1 MVETEIM
8 QDTAY
13 VSSYQVSWG
22 TTFDDVLILRV
33 ESLHILLSVYL
44 LTSSSPH
51 FNCIFLHG
59 CILSIFC
66 IYVYV
71 FTEGLVIRNL
81 KAGYTDCH
89 MLLGKLVCILGNS

>member
-13 VSSYQVSWG
+13 VSSYQISCG
-22 TTFDDVLILRV
+22 TTFDDVLILKV
-33 ESLHILLSVYL
+33 SSFHILLSVYL
-44 LTSSSPH
+44 LTSSSPY

-66 IYVYV
+66 TYVYV
-71 FTEGLVIRNL
+71 LTEGPVIRNL
-81 KAGYTDCH
+81 KAGHTNCH
-89 MLLGKLVCILGNS
+89 MLLGKLACILGNS